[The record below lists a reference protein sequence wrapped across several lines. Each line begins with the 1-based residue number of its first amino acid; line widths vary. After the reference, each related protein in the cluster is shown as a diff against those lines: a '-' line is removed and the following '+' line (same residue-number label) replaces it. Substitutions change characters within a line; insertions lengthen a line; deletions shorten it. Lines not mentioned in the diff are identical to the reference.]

1 MSDFT
6 SSYWSYYITTLVIL
20 GLIACMFLL
29 WKMSKSNGQPID
41 PGENGHVWD
50 EDLREQ
56 NNPLPLWWVGLFV
69 LTTVFAGVYLFLFP
83 GLGSYKGN
91 LNWSSTQELAQD
103 AQANRESIAPLY
115 AKFDALSIQ
124 EISKDPKAMAI
135 GNNLY
140 LNNCAQCHA
149 SDAKG
154 SKGFPNLTDEDW
166 LHGGTPEKI
175 QETITLGRIG
185 QMPPMAQALGSS
197 SDVENVANYVLSL
210 SASPHDAAKAQKGQE
225 KFAVCAACHGADGK
239 GMQAIG
245 SANLSDKLWLHGFGQ
260 AAIENMIVNGKV
272 NQMPAQKG
280 RLSESQIRVLSA
292 YIWGLSNNKTPS

>member
-6 SSYWSYYITTLVIL
+6 SPYWSYYIGSIVIL
-20 GLIACMFLL
+20 GLIACMWLL

-56 NNPLPLWWVGLFV
+56 NNPLPLWWVGLFII
-69 LTTVFAGVYLFLFP
+69 TTVFAGVYLFLFP
-83 GLGSYKGN
+83 GLGSFEGN
-91 LNWSSTQELAQD
+91 LNWSSTQEHAQD
-103 AQANRESIAPLY
+103 VQANRASIAPLY
-115 AKFDALSIQ
+115 AKFDAQSIPD
-124 EISKDPKAMAI
+124 IAKDPQALAI

-140 LNNCAQCHA
+140 LNNCSQCHA

-154 SKGFPNLTDEDW
+154 SKGFPNLTDDDW

-175 QETITLGRIG
+175 QETITLGRMG
-185 QMPPMAQALGSS
+185 QMPPRAQAIGAPN
-197 SDVENVANYVLSL
+197 DIGNVANYVLSL
-210 SASPHDAAKAQKGQE
+210 SGSPHDINKAQKGHE

-239 GMQAIG
+239 GIQAIG
-245 SANLSDKLWLHGFGQ
+245 SPNLTDKIWLHGFGQ
-260 AAIENMIVNGKV
+260 AAIESMIVNGKV

-280 RLSESQIRVLSA
+280 RLSDSQIRVLSA
-292 YIWGLSNNKTPS
+292 YIWSLSNKSPS

>member
-6 SSYWSYYITTLVIL
+6 SSYWSYYIGTLVIL

-29 WKMSKSNGQPID
+29 WKMSKSDGQPID
-41 PGENGHVWD
+41 PGEHGHVWD

-83 GLGSYKGN
+83 GLGSYKGH
-91 LNWSSTQELAQD
+91 LNWSSSLEHAQEV
-103 AQANRESIAPLY
+103 QANRESIAPLY
-115 AKFDALSIQ
+115 ARFDQLSIP
-124 EISKDPKAMAI
+124 EIAKDPQAMAI

-154 SKGFPNLTDEDW
+154 SKGFPNLSDEDW

-185 QMPPMAQALGSS
+185 QMPPMAAALGSPNE
-197 SDVENVANYVLSL
+197 VENVAQYVLSL
-210 SASPHDAAKAQKGQE
+210 SGSPHDAAKAQKGQE

-239 GMQAIG
+239 GIQAIG
-245 SANLSDKLWLHGFGQ
+245 SANLTDKVWLHGFGQ
-260 AAIENMIVNGKV
+260 AAIESMIVNGKV

-280 RLSESQIRVLSA
+280 RLSDSQIKVLAA